1 MTQTATVGRITQVI
15 GPVVDVE
22 FPPGTLPQLLTALRV
37 SNKGISNEADN
48 LVLEVAQHL
57 GEGTVRAVAMD
68 TTDGLVRG
76 QEVRNTGSPI
86 MMPVGPAALGRILN
100 VVGEPV
106 DGGPKVVTDK
116 YMPIHRAAPAFVD
129 QSTKVEVFETG
140 IKVIDLLAPYRK
152 GGKIGLFGGAGV
164 GKTVLIMELINN
176 VAKAHGGVS
185 CFAGVGER
193 TREGTDLKIEMTE
206 SLLADG
212 KTRVIDKAA
221 LIYGQMNEPPGARA
235 RVALSALTVA
245 EYFRDEMGQDVLL
258 FVDNIFRFTQAGSEV
273 SALLGRIPSAVGY
286 QPTLS
291 TEMGALQERITSTNK
306 GSITSV
312 QAIYVPADDLTDP
325 APATAF
331 AHLDATT
338 VLSRDIAALGI
349 YPAVDPLDS
358 TSTMLSPGII
368 GERHYGV
375 ARKVQQTLQKYKD
388 LQDIIAIL
396 GMDELSEDDRMTVDR
411 ARKIQKFLSQPFFV
425 AAQFTG
431 AEGKLVSLEESI
443 SGFEEILSGALDHIP
458 EQAFY
463 LKGNIDEVKAAAETM
478 KD

>member
-1 MTQTATVGRITQVI
+1 MPELASGQITQVI

-22 FPPGTLPQLLTALRV
+22 FPPGALPELLTALRV
-37 SNKGISNEADN
+37 TNRSISEREDN

-76 QEVRNTGSPI
+76 QSVKNTGAPI
-86 MMPVGPAALGRILN
+86 SMPVGKETLGRVLN
-100 VVGEPV
+100 VVGEAV
-106 DGGPKVVTDK
+106 DGGPEVQAKRAH
-116 YMPIHRAAPAFVD
+116 PIHKPAPQFVD
-129 QSTKVEVFETG
+129 QSTQVEVFETG

-164 GKTVLIMELINN
+164 GKTVLIQELINN

-193 TREGTDLKIEMTE
+193 TREGTDLMIEMRE
-206 SLLADG
+206 SKLETG
-212 KTRVIDKAA
+212 EPVISKTA
-221 LIYGQMNEPPGARA
+221 LVYGQMNEPPGARA

-245 EYFRDEMGQDVLL
+245 EYFRDEEGQDVLL

-286 QPTLS
+286 QPTLG
-291 TEMGALQERITSTNK
+291 TEMGALQERITSTTK

-338 VLSRDIAALGI
+338 VLSRAISELGI

-358 TSTMLSPGII
+358 TSTLLDPGVV
-368 GERHYGV
+368 GERHYAV

-396 GMDELSEDDRMTVDR
+396 GMDELSEEDRQVVDR

-425 AAQFTG
+425 AQQFTG
-431 AEGKLVSLEESI
+431 LQGKYVSIADTI
-443 SGFEEILSGALDHIP
+443 SAFEEILSGALDDLP

-463 LKGNIDEVKAAAETM
+463 LKGGIDEVKEHAARMA
-478 KD
+478 KVG